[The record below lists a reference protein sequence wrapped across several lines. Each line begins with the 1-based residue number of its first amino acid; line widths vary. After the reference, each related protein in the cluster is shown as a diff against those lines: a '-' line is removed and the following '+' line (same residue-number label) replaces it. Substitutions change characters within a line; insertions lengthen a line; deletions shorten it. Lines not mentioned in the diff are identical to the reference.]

1 MCLTAKINKDG
12 APFSASSASFTAF
25 DTGVLYFGV
34 NDLVYNA
41 VASSDSDPELFFR
54 DNAGSFKVTVTVE
67 PQAKE

>member
-12 APFSASSASFTAF
+12 APFNASSASFTAF

-34 NDLVYNA
+34 NDA
-41 VASSDSDPELFFR
+41 VANSDPELYFR
-54 DNAGSFKVTVTVE
+54 DNAGSFKVTVTIE